1 MAGAGAGERWSA
13 RGPGEDDGVT
23 IEPPPPLPAATGRP
37 ALSPEVTARWQARFR
52 APRVSLP
59 DWAEE
64 APHRSLYSSDLS
76 GVVEQ
81 YAWDRATGAHRQVT
95 DRPNGTLIAT
105 VSPDGETIWW
115 FADDDGD
122 EFGVWMT
129 QPFGGGEDTVAVPEV
144 GPAYPAGL
152 EVGRSMVAIG
162 RSTDDGSELWLAPH
176 GRAPRVVYRHPD
188 PASVDALTRD
198 DELLVISHSE
208 HGDPRY
214 PALRVLRT
222 ADDAVVAEKWD
233 GHGKGLHALEFS
245 PLPGDRRLLAG
256 HERRGREELLVWDV
270 AADTETEIVL
280 DLPGDV
286 TAGWYPDGSGLL
298 VGHDHAARTELYRY
312 DLASGALERVETPP
326 GVVRGATARPDG
338 TVELAWSNSERPPVI
353 RRADG
358 PVVLSVSDEEPPA
371 AYPVEDRW
379 VPGPGGDVHALLV
392 RPGAPDGPGGP
403 FATAFLVHGGPE
415 AADDDSYR
423 ARRAAYVDA
432 GYAVVHVN
440 YRGSTGYGSAWR
452 DALTGR
458 PGLTELE
465 DIGAVYDALVAEG
478 VVDPAR
484 VLLTGGSWGGFLTLL
499 GLGTQPER
507 WAAGIAE
514 VPVADYLAA
523 YEDEMEGLRAYD
535 RALFGGSPDEVR
547 DVYVRS
553 SPITYVDAVAAPVL
567 VVAGANDPRCPIR
580 QIDNYLGELERLGK
594 EHEVYRFDAGH
605 GSLVIEETIRQVEIA
620 LGFALRHCPPTGGH
634 PGQEPPRR

>member
-1 MAGAGAGERWSA
+1 MT
-13 RGPGEDDGVT
+13 PPPVT
-23 IEPPPPLPAATGRP
+23 EPPPSTLP
-37 ALSPEVTARWQARFR
+37 PEVTARWQARFR

-59 DWAEE
+59 GWAHD
-64 APHRSLYSSDLS
+64 APHRCLYSSDLG
-76 GVVEQ
+76 GVVEL
-81 YAWDRATGAHRQVT
+81 YAWDRGSDIHRQVT
-95 DRPNGTLIAT
+95 DRPNGTLIGT
-105 VSPDGETIWW
+105 LSPDGETIWW
-115 FADDDGD
+115 FADTDGD
-122 EFGVWMT
+122 EFGIWMT
-129 QPFGGGEDTVAVPEV
+129 QPFGGGEDRAAVAEV
-144 GPAYPAGL
+144 EPAYPAGL
-152 EVGRSMVAIG
+152 EVGRTLSAIG
-162 RSTDDGSELWLAPH
+162 RSTDDGSELWLAPD
-176 GRAPRVVYRHPD
+176 GDAPRVIYRHPD

-198 DELLVISHSE
+198 DQLLVISHSE

-222 ADDAVVAEKWD
+222 AETTEDSPAVVAEKWD
-233 GHGKGLHALEFS
+233 GEGRGLHAFEFG
-245 PLPGDRRLLAG
+245 PLPDDRRLLVG
-256 HERRGREELLVWDV
+256 HERRGREELLLWDV
-270 AADTETEIVL
+270 ATDTETEIVL

-286 TAGWYPDGSGLL
+286 TAGWYPDGSALL
-298 VGHDHAARTELYRY
+298 VGHDHAARSELYRY
-312 DLASGALERVETPP
+312 ELATGALEKLDTPP

-338 TVELAWSNSERPPVI
+338 AVELAWSSSQLPQVI

-379 VPGPGGDVHALLV
+379 VAGPGGDVHALLV
-392 RPGAPDGPGGP
+392 RPQGPAPY
-403 FATAFLVHGGPE
+403 ATAFLVHGGPE
-415 AADDDSYR
+415 SLDDDSYR

-440 YRGSTGYGSAWR
+440 YRGSTGYGSTWR

-465 DIGAVYDALVAEG
+465 DIGAVYDALLAEG
-478 VVDPAR
+478 FLDRER

-507 WAAGIAE
+507 WTAGIAE

-535 RALFGGSPDEVR
+535 RALFGGSPEEVH

-580 QIDNYLGELERLGK
+580 QIDNYLGELERRGK

-605 GSLVIEETIRQVEIA
+605 GSLVIEETIRQVEVA
-620 LGFALRHCPPTGGH
+620 LSFALRKVPPGVA
-634 PGQEPPRR
+634 PER

>member
-1 MAGAGAGERWSA
+1 MTA
-13 RGPGEDDGVT
+13 
-23 IEPPPPLPAATGRP
+23 EPTAP

-59 DWAEE
+59 DWALE
-64 APHRSLYSSDLS
+64 APHRNLYSSDVS

-81 YAWDRATGAHRQVT
+81 YAWDRTTDVHRQAT
-95 DRPNGTLIAT
+95 DRANGTLIGT
-105 VSPDGETIWW
+105 LSPDGETIWW
-115 FADDDGD
+115 FADTDGD

-129 QPFGGGEDTVAVPEV
+129 QPFAGGDDRVAVPEV

-152 EVGRSMVAIG
+152 EVGHRLVAMG
-162 RSTDDGSELWLAPH
+162 RSTDDGSELWLAPS
-176 GRAPRVVYRHPD
+176 GGPPRVVYRHED
-188 PASVDALTRD
+188 PALVDALSH
-198 DELLVISHSE
+198 DEDLLVISHSE

-222 ADDAVVAEKWD
+222 DTTTEDAPSVVAEKWD
-233 GHGKGLHALEFS
+233 GEGRGLHALGFA
-245 PLPGDRRLLAG
+245 PLPGDRRLLVG

-270 AADTETEIVL
+270 GSDTETEVVL

-286 TAGWYPDGSGLL
+286 TAGWYPDGSALL
-298 VGHDHAARTELYRY
+298 VGHDHAARSELYRY
-312 DLASGALERVETPP
+312 DLASGALERLDTPR

-338 TVELAWSNSERPPVI
+338 AVELAWSNSQRPPVI

-358 PVVLSVSDEEPPA
+358 PVVLAAPGEEPPA

-379 VPGPGGDVHALLV
+379 VPGPGGDIHALVV
-392 RPGAPDGPGGP
+392 RPAGPAPY
-403 FATAFLVHGGPE
+403 ATAFLVHGGPE

-465 DIGAVYDALVAEG
+465 DVAAVHDALVEEG
-478 VVDPAR
+478 FLDPSRA
-484 VLLTGGSWGGFLTLL
+484 LISGGSWGGFLTLL

-553 SPITYVDAVAAPVL
+553 SPITYAQALAAPVL

-580 QIDNYLGELERLGK
+580 QIDNYLARLVELGK
-594 EHEVYRFDAGH
+594 PHEVYRFDAGH
-605 GSLVIEETIRQVEIA
+605 GSLVIEETIRQVEVA
-620 LGFALRHCPPTGGH
+620 LDFALRHVKP
-634 PGQEPPRR
+634 

>member
-1 MAGAGAGERWSA
+1 
-13 RGPGEDDGVT
+13 VT
-23 IEPPPPLPAATGRP
+23 ADPTSVPV
-37 ALSPEVTARWQARFR
+37 LSPEVTARWQARFR

-59 DWAEE
+59 DWAQE
-64 APHRSLYSSDLS
+64 APHRNVYASDLG

-81 YAWDRATGAHRQVT
+81 YAWDRETGEHRQVT
-95 DRPNGTLIAT
+95 DRPNGTLIGT
-105 VSPDGETIWW
+105 LSPDGETIWW
-115 FADDDGD
+115 FADTDGD
-122 EFGVWMT
+122 EFGIWMT
-129 QPFGGGEDTVAVPEV
+129 QPFPGGPDAVAVAEV

-152 EVGRSMVAIG
+152 EVGRTLVAIG
-162 RSTDDGSELWLAPH
+162 RATDDGSELWLAPD
-176 GRAPRVVYRHPD
+176 GEAPRVIYRHAD

-198 DELLVISHSE
+198 DRLLVISHSE

-222 ADDAVVAEKWD
+222 ADTAEDAPAVVAEKWD
-233 GHGKGLHALEFS
+233 GEGRGLHALEFG
-245 PLPGDRRLLAG
+245 PLPGDRRLLVG
-256 HERRGREELLVWDV
+256 HERRGRDELLIWDV
-270 AADTETEIVL
+270 EADTETEIVL

-286 TAGWYPDGSGLL
+286 TAGFYPDGSALL
-298 VGHDHAARTELYRY
+298 VGHDHAARSDIYRY
-312 DLASGALERVETPP
+312 DLATGALEKLDTPP

-338 TVELAWSNSERPPVI
+338 TVELAWSSSVLPPVI
-353 RRADG
+353 RRA
-358 PVVLSVSDEEPPA
+358 DEEPPA

-379 VPGPGGDVHALLV
+379 VTGPGGDVHALVV
-392 RPGAPDGPGGP
+392 RPDGPAP
-403 FATAFLVHGGPE
+403 YATAFLVHGGPE

-440 YRGSTGYGSAWR
+440 YRGSSGYGSAWR

-465 DIGAVYDALVAEG
+465 DIAAVYDALLAEG
-478 VVDPAR
+478 FIDRER

-507 WAAGIAE
+507 WTAGIAE

-535 RALFGGSPDEVR
+535 RALFGGSPEEVH

-580 QIDNYLGELERLGK
+580 QIDNYGGALERLGK
-594 EHEVYRFDAGH
+594 DHEVYRFDAGH
-605 GSLVIEETIRQVEIA
+605 GSLVIEETIRQVEVA
-620 LGFALRHCPPTGGH
+620 LTFALRHVKP
-634 PGQEPPRR
+634 

>member
-1 MAGAGAGERWSA
+1 MGRVSA
-13 RGPGEDDGVT
+13 QPDA
-23 IEPPPPLPAATGRP
+23 PPVSAAPRDTGLP
-37 ALSPEVTARWQARFR
+37 PEVTERWQARFR

-59 DWAEE
+59 EWARE
-64 APHRSLYSSDLS
+64 APHRCLYSSDVS

-81 YAWDRATGAHRQVT
+81 YAWDRRADTHRQVT
-95 DRPNGTLIAT
+95 DRPNGTLIGT
-105 VSPDGETIWW
+105 LSPDGQTVWW
-115 FADDDGD
+115 FADTDGD
-122 EFGVWMT
+122 EFGVWHT
-129 QPFGGGEDTVAVPEV
+129 QPFGGGPDTVAVPEV
-144 GPAYPAGL
+144 GAAYPAGL
-152 EVGRSMVAIG
+152 EVGTTLVAIG
-162 RSTDDGSELWLAPH
+162 RSTDDGSELWLAPS
-176 GRAPRVVYRHPD
+176 GGAPRMFYRHDD
-188 PASVDALTRD
+188 PASVDALTHD
-198 DELLVISHSE
+198 DELLVMSHSE

-214 PALRVLRT
+214 PALRMLRT
-222 ADDAVVAEKWD
+222 ADDSVVLDKWD
-233 GHGKGLHALEFS
+233 GEGRGLHALEFG
-245 PLPGDRRLLAG
+245 PLPGDRRLLVG
-256 HERRGREELLVWDV
+256 HERRGRDELLIWDV

-286 TAGWYPDGSGLL
+286 TAGWYPDGSALL

-312 DLASGALERVETPP
+312 DLGTGVLEKLDTPQ

-338 TVELAWSNSERPPVI
+338 TVELAWSSSSLPPVI

-358 PVVLSVSDEEPPA
+358 PVVLSVADEEPPA

-379 VPGPGGDVHALLV
+379 VPGPGGTVHAFLV
-392 RPGAPDGPGGP
+392 RPAGVEPPY
-403 FATAFLVHGGPE
+403 ATAFMVHGGPE

-440 YRGSTGYGSAWR
+440 YRGSTGYGSVWR

-465 DIGAVYDALVAEG
+465 DVGAVYDALVAEG
-478 VVDPAR
+478 LVDPAR
-484 VLLTGGSWGGFLTLL
+484 AILSGGSWGGFLTLL

-535 RALFGGSPDEVR
+535 RALFGGSPEEVR

-553 SPITYVDAVAAPVL
+553 SPLTYVDAVAAPVL

-580 QIDNYLGELERLGK
+580 QIENYLGELDRLDK
-594 EHEVYRFDAGH
+594 PHEVYRFDAGH
-605 GSLVIEETIRQVEIA
+605 GSLVIEETIRQVEVA
-620 LGFALRHCPPTGGH
+620 LSFALRHVKP
-634 PGQEPPRR
+634 

>member
-1 MAGAGAGERWSA
+1 MS
-13 RGPGEDDGVT
+13 V
-23 IEPPPPLPAATGRP
+23 EPRTVQTNTAP

-59 DWAEE
+59 EWAQD
-64 APHRSLYSSDLS
+64 APHRCLYASDQS

-81 YAWDRATGAHRQVT
+81 YTWDRETDTHRQVT
-95 DRPNGTLIAT
+95 DRANGTLMGT
-105 VSPDGETIWW
+105 LSPDGDTIWW
-115 FADDDGD
+115 FADSDGD
-122 EFGVWMT
+122 EFGVWQT
-129 QPFGGGEDTVAVPEV
+129 QPFAGGPDSVAVEEV

-152 EVGRSMVAIG
+152 EVGRTLVALG

-176 GRAPRVVYRHPD
+176 GAAPRVIYTHDD

-222 ADDAVVAEKWD
+222 ADDTVVTEKWD
-233 GHGKGLHALEFS
+233 GEGRGLHALEFG
-245 PLPGDRRLLAG
+245 PRPDDRRLLVG
-256 HERRGREELLVWDV
+256 HERRGREELLIWDV
-270 AADTETEIVL
+270 EEDTETEL
-280 DLPGDV
+280 DLHLPGDV
-286 TAGWYPDGSGLL
+286 TAGWYADGSALL

-312 DLASGALERVETPP
+312 DLASGTLEKLDTPP

-338 TVELAWSNSERPPVI
+338 TVELAWSSSALPPVI

-358 PVVLSVSDEEPPA
+358 PVVLSVSEEEPPA

-379 VPGPGGDVHALLV
+379 VPGPGGTVHALLI
-392 RPGAPDGPGGP
+392 RPEGTGPY
-403 FATAFLVHGGPE
+403 ATAFLVHGGPE
-415 AADDDSYR
+415 SADDDSYR
-423 ARRAAYVDA
+423 ARRAAFVDA

-440 YRGSTGYGSAWR
+440 YRGSTGYGSTWR

-478 VVDPAR
+478 VVDPQRA
-484 VLLTGGSWGGFLTLL
+484 LIAGASWGGFLTLL
-499 GLGTQPER
+499 ALGTQPER
-507 WAAGIAE
+507 WAAGIGE

-535 RALFGGSPDEVR
+535 RALFGGSPDEVH

-553 SPITYVDAVAAPVL
+553 SPLTYVDAVAAPVL

-580 QIDNYLGELERLGK
+580 QIDNYLEALEAGGK
-594 EHEVYRFDAGH
+594 TFEVYRYDAGH
-605 GSLVIEETIRQVEIA
+605 GSLVIEETIRQVELA
-620 LGFALRHCPPTGGH
+620 LDFALKTV
-634 PGQEPPRR
+634 PPR

>member
-1 MAGAGAGERWSA
+1 VSA
-13 RGPGEDDGVT
+13 EPTAVT
-23 IEPPPPLPAATGRP
+23 GTST
-37 ALSPEVTARWQARFR
+37 LSPEITARWQARFR

-59 DWAEE
+59 EWAEH
-64 APHRSLYSSDLS
+64 APHRNLYSSDVS

-81 YAWDRATGAHRQVT
+81 YAWDRETDEHRQVT
-95 DRPNGTLIAT
+95 DRPNGTLIGT
-105 VSPDGETIWW
+105 LSPDGETIWW
-115 FADDDGD
+115 FADSDGD
-122 EFGVWMT
+122 EFGVWRT
-129 QPFGGGEDTVAVPEV
+129 QPFTGGPDKVAVPEV

-152 EVGRSMVAIG
+152 EVGGTLVAIG
-162 RSTDDGSELWLAPH
+162 RSTDDGSELWLAPAD
-176 GRAPRVVYRHPD
+176 GEPRVIYRHAD

-222 ADDAVVAEKWD
+222 ADDTVVADKWD
-233 GHGKGLHALEFS
+233 GEGRGLHALEFG
-245 PLPGDRRLLAG
+245 PLPGDRRLLVG
-256 HERRGREELLVWDV
+256 HERRGREELLVWDL
-270 AADTETEIVL
+270 ADGSETEIVL

-286 TAGWYPDGSGLL
+286 TAGFYPDGSALL
-298 VGHDHAARTELYRY
+298 VGHDHAARSEIYRY
-312 DLASGALERVETPP
+312 DLATGALEKLDTPR

-338 TVELAWSNSERPPVI
+338 TVELAWSSSALPPVI

-358 PVVLSVSDEEPPA
+358 PVVLSVSEEEPPA

-392 RPGAPDGPGGP
+392 RPDGPGGRGGP

-465 DIGAVYDALVAEG
+465 DVGAVYDALVAEG
-478 VVDPAR
+478 VVDPRRA
-484 VLLTGGSWGGFLTLL
+484 LLSGGSWGGFLTLL

-535 RALFGGSPDEVR
+535 RALFGGSPEEKH

-567 VVAGANDPRCPIR
+567 LVAGANDPRCPIR
-580 QIDNYLGELERLGK
+580 QIENYLTALTEQGK

-605 GSLVIEETIRQVEIA
+605 GSLVIEETIRQVEVA
-620 LGFALRHCPPTGGH
+620 LAFALRRVPPA
-634 PGQEPPRR
+634 

>member
-1 MAGAGAGERWSA
+1 
-13 RGPGEDDGVT
+13 VN
-23 IEPPPPLPAATGRP
+23 EPASGTGRQSTAEQTSSP
-37 ALSPEVTARWQARFR
+37 ALPPEVTARWQARFR

-59 DWAEE
+59 DWAFD
-64 APHRSLYSSDLS
+64 APHRNLYSSDLS
-76 GVVEQ
+76 GVIEQ
-81 YAWDRATGAHRQVT
+81 YAWDRSTGSHRQVT
-95 DRPNGTLIAT
+95 DRPNGTLIGT
-105 VSPDGETIWW
+105 LSPDGETIWW
-115 FADDDGD
+115 FADTDGD

-129 QPFGGGEDTVAVPEV
+129 QPFAGGEDTVAVPEV

-152 EVGRSMVAIG
+152 EIGDDLVAIG
-162 RSTDDGSELWLAPH
+162 RSTDDGSELWLAPR
-176 GRAPRVVYRHPD
+176 GQAARVIYRHPD
-188 PASVDALTRD
+188 PASVDALTHD
-198 DELLVISHSE
+198 GDLLVISHSE

-222 ADDAVVAEKWD
+222 ADTTEDASAVVAEKWD
-233 GHGKGLHALEFS
+233 GEGRGLHASEFA
-245 PLPGDRRLLAG
+245 PLSGDTRLLVG
-256 HERRGREELLVWDV
+256 HERRGREELLIWDV

-280 DLPGDV
+280 ALPGDV
-286 TAGWYPDGSGLL
+286 TAGWYPDGSALL
-298 VGHDHAARTELYRY
+298 VGHDHAARSELYRY
-312 DLASGALERVETPP
+312 DLASGALEKLDTPT

-338 TVELAWSNSERPPVI
+338 TVELAWSNAELPPVI

-392 RPGAPDGPGGP
+392 RPAGEGPY
-403 FATAFLVHGGPE
+403 ATAFLVHGGPE
-415 AADDDSYR
+415 SADDDSYR

-440 YRGSTGYGSAWR
+440 YRGSTGYGSVWR

-484 VLLTGGSWGGFLTLL
+484 ALLTGGSWGGFLTLL

-535 RALFGGSPDEVR
+535 RALFGGSPEEVR

-580 QIDNYLGELERLGK
+580 QIDNYLARLEDLGK
-594 EHEVYRFDAGH
+594 DHEVYRFDAGH

-620 LGFALRHCPPTGGH
+620 LAFALQHVKP
-634 PGQEPPRR
+634 

>member
-1 MAGAGAGERWSA
+1 VSA
-13 RGPGEDDGVT
+13 DS
-23 IEPPPPLPAATGRP
+23 P
-37 ALSPEVTARWQARFR
+37 ALPPEVTERWQARFR

-59 DWAEE
+59 EWAED
-64 APHRSLYSSDLS
+64 APDHCLYASDAS

-81 YAWDRATGAHRQVT
+81 YAWDRATDTHRQVT
-95 DRPNGTLIAT
+95 DRPNGTLFGT
-105 VSPDGETIWW
+105 LSPDGATIWW
-115 FADDDGD
+115 FADTDGD
-122 EFGVWMT
+122 EFGTWRT
-129 QPFGGGEDTVAVPEV
+129 QPFEGGPDTEPLPQV

-152 EVGRSMVAIG
+152 EVGRTLVAVG
-162 RSTDDGSELWLAPH
+162 RSTDDGSELWLAPS
-176 GRAPRVVYRHPD
+176 GGEARVIYRHAD
-188 PASVDALTRD
+188 PASVEALTRD
-198 DELLVISHSE
+198 DELLVLSHSE

-222 ADDAVVAEKWD
+222 EDDSVVADKWD
-233 GHGKGLHALEFS
+233 GEGRALHALEFG
-245 PLPGDRRLLAG
+245 PLPGDRRLLVG
-256 HERRGREELLVWDV
+256 HERRGRDELLIWDV
-270 AADTETEIVL
+270 ATGEETELVL

-286 TAGWYPDGSGLL
+286 TAGWFPDGSALL
-298 VGHDHAARTELYRY
+298 VGHDTAARSELYRY
-312 DLASGALERVETPP
+312 ELATGTLERLDTPP

-338 TVELAWSNSERPPVI
+338 TVELAWSSSARPPVI

-358 PVVLSVSDEEPPA
+358 PVVLSAPGEEPPA
-371 AYPVEDRW
+371 GYPVEDRW

-392 RPGAPDGPGGP
+392 RPEGAGPY
-403 FATAFLVHGGPE
+403 ATAFLVHGGPE
-415 AADDDSYR
+415 AQDDDSYR

-440 YRGSTGYGSAWR
+440 YRGSSGYGSEWR

-478 VVDPAR
+478 VVDPQRA
-484 VLLTGGSWGGFLTLL
+484 LIAGGSWGGFLTLL
-499 GLGTQPER
+499 ALGTQAER

-535 RALFGGSPDEVR
+535 RALFGGSPAEVH

-553 SPITYVDAVAAPVL
+553 SPLTYVDAVAAPVL

-580 QIDNYLGELERLGK
+580 QIDNYLAALTERGK

-605 GSLVIEETIRQVEIA
+605 GSLVIEETIRQVEVA
-620 LGFALRHCPPTGGH
+620 LSFALRTVKP
-634 PGQEPPRR
+634 

>member
-1 MAGAGAGERWSA
+1 
-13 RGPGEDDGVT
+13 VT
-23 IEPPPPLPAATGRP
+23 PEPASP

-59 DWAEE
+59 GWALE
-64 APHRSLYSSDLS
+64 APDRNLYSSDVS

-81 YAWDRATGAHRQVT
+81 YAWDRTTGEHRQVT
-95 DRPNGTLIAT
+95 DRPNGTLIGT
-105 VSPDGETIWW
+105 LSPDGETIWW
-115 FADDDGD
+115 FADTDGD
-122 EFGVWMT
+122 EFGVWTT
-129 QPFGGGEDTVAVPEV
+129 QPFAGGPDAPAIPEV

-152 EVGRSMVAIG
+152 EVGRTLVAVG
-162 RSTDDGSELWLAPH
+162 RSTDDGSELWLAPA
-176 GRAPRVVYRHPD
+176 GGEPRVIYRHPD

-198 DELLVISHSE
+198 DELLAVSHSE

-222 ADDAVVAEKWD
+222 ADTAEDAPSVVAEKWD
-233 GHGKGLHALEFS
+233 GDGRGLHALEFG
-245 PLPGDRRLLAG
+245 PLPDDRRLLVG

-286 TAGWYPDGSGLL
+286 TAGFYPDGSALL
-298 VGHDHAARTELYRY
+298 VGHDHAARSEIYRY
-312 DLASGALERVETPP
+312 DLSSGALEKLETPP

-338 TVELAWSNSERPPVI
+338 TVELAWSSSAVPPVI

-392 RPGAPDGPGGP
+392 RPEGQGPY
-403 FATAFLVHGGPE
+403 AAAFLVHGGPE

-465 DIGAVYDALVAEG
+465 DVGAVYDALVAEG
-478 VVDPAR
+478 VVDPQRAI
-484 VLLTGGSWGGFLTLL
+484 LSGGSWGGFLTLL

-535 RALFGGSPDEVR
+535 RALFGGSPEEVH

-580 QIDNYLGELERLGK
+580 QIDNYLAELERLGK

-605 GSLVIEETIRQVEIA
+605 GSLVIAETIRQVETA
-620 LGFALRHCPPTGGH
+620 LDFALRTVPPSGGPDPA
-634 PGQEPPRR
+634 PGAAPAAPA

>member
-1 MAGAGAGERWSA
+1 MSA
-13 RGPGEDDGVT
+13 DVT
-23 IEPPPPLPAATGRP
+23 

-59 DWAEE
+59 AWAQD
-64 APHRSLYSSDLS
+64 APDRCLYSSDLS
-76 GVVEQ
+76 GVVEL
-81 YAWDRATGAHRQVT
+81 YAWDRATDTHRQVT
-95 DRPNGTLIAT
+95 DRPNGTLIGT
-105 VSPDGETIWW
+105 LSPDGGTIWW
-115 FADDDGD
+115 FADTDGD
-122 EFGVWMT
+122 EFGTWRT
-129 QPFGGGEDTVAVPEV
+129 QPFGGGEDAVAVPEV
-144 GPAYPAGL
+144 KPAYPAGL
-152 EVGRSMVAIG
+152 EVGRSLVAVG
-162 RSTDDGSELWLAPH
+162 RSTDDGSELWLAPS
-176 GRAPRVVYRHPD
+176 GGEARVIYRHVD
-188 PASVDALTRD
+188 PASVEALSRD
-198 DELLVISHSE
+198 DGLLVLSHSE

-222 ADDAVVAEKWD
+222 ADESVVADKWD
-233 GHGKGLHALEFS
+233 GEGLGLHALEFG
-245 PLPGDRRLLAG
+245 PLPGDHRLLVG
-256 HERRGREELLVWDV
+256 HERRGREELLVWDL
-270 AADTETEIVL
+270 ATDTETEILL

-298 VGHDHAARTELYRY
+298 VGHDSAARSELYRY
-312 DLASGALERVETPP
+312 DLATGSLERLDTPQ

-338 TVELAWSNSERPPVI
+338 TVELAWSSSARPPVI

-358 PVVLSVSDEEPPA
+358 PVVLSVTAEEPPA

-392 RPGAPDGPGGP
+392 RPEGPAPY
-403 FATAFLVHGGPE
+403 ATAFLVHGGPE

-465 DIGAVYDALVAEG
+465 DVGAVYDALVAEG
-478 VVDPAR
+478 VVDPRRA
-484 VLLTGGSWGGFLTLL
+484 LLSGGSWGGFLTLL

-535 RALFGGSPDEVR
+535 RALFGGSPEDKH

-580 QIDNYLGELERLGK
+580 QIENYLAALTQHGK

-605 GSLVIEETIRQVEIA
+605 GSLVIEETIRQVEVA
-620 LGFALRHCPPTGGH
+620 LSFALRTV
-634 PGQEPPRR
+634 PPRRS

>member
-1 MAGAGAGERWSA
+1 VNV
-13 RGPGEDDGVT
+13 DGT
-23 IEPPPPLPAATGRP
+23 ALPPL
-37 ALSPEVTARWQARFR
+37 VTARWQARFR

-59 DWAEE
+59 QWAQD
-64 APHRSLYSSDLS
+64 APHRNLYSSDVS

-81 YAWDRATGAHRQVT
+81 YAWDRETGERRQVT
-95 DRPNGTLIAT
+95 DRPNGTLMST
-105 VSPDGETIWW
+105 LSPDGETIWW
-115 FADDDGD
+115 FADTDGD
-122 EFGVWMT
+122 EFGIWMT
-129 QPFGGGEDTVAVPEV
+129 QPFAGGPDSVAVAEV
-144 GPAYPAGL
+144 EPAYPAGL
-152 EVGRSMVAIG
+152 EVGRTMVAIG
-162 RSTDDGSELWLAPH
+162 RSTDDGSELWLAPS
-176 GRAPRVVYRHPD
+176 GGGSRVIYRHAD

-198 DELLVISHSE
+198 DALLVISHSE

-222 ADDAVVAEKWD
+222 DDDGVVAEKWD
-233 GHGKGLHALEFS
+233 GEGRGLHALEFG
-245 PLPGDRRLLAG
+245 PLPDDRRLLVG
-256 HERRGREELLVWDV
+256 HERRGREELLIWDV

-286 TAGWYPDGSGLL
+286 TASFYADGSALL
-298 VGHDHAARTELYRY
+298 VGHDHAARSELYRY
-312 DLASGALERVETPP
+312 DLASGALEKLDTPT

-338 TVELAWSNSERPPVI
+338 TVELAWSNSELPPVV

-358 PVVLSVSDEEPPA
+358 PVVLSVTEEEPPR
-371 AYPVEDRW
+371 AYPIEDRW

-392 RPGAPDGPGGP
+392 RPEGPAPY
-403 FATAFLVHGGPE
+403 ATAFLVHGGPE
-415 AADDDSYR
+415 SADDDSYR

-465 DIGAVYDALVAEG
+465 DVGAVYDALVAEG
-478 VVDPAR
+478 IVDPQRA
-484 VLLTGGSWGGFLTLL
+484 LLSGGSWGGFLTLL

-535 RALFGGSPDEVR
+535 RALFGGSPDEVH

-580 QIDNYLGELERLGK
+580 QIDNYLAELEKRDK

-620 LGFALRHCPPTGGH
+620 LAFALRTVPPGAGLLS
-634 PGQEPPRR
+634 PPRG

>member
-1 MAGAGAGERWSA
+1 MAASGSF
-13 RGPGEDDGVT
+13 PGFWEDDSVT
-23 IEPPPPLPAATGRP
+23 AEHAAP

-59 DWAEE
+59 AWAEE
-64 APHRSLYSSDLS
+64 APHRCLYSSDVS

-81 YAWDRATGAHRQVT
+81 YAWDRSTGTHRQVT

-105 VSPDGETIWW
+105 ISPDGETIWW
-115 FADDDGD
+115 FADSDGD
-122 EFGVWMT
+122 EFGIWMT
-129 QPFGGGEDTVAVPEV
+129 QPFDGGADEVAVAGV

-152 EVGRSMVAIG
+152 EVGRSLVAIG
-162 RSTDDGSELWLAPH
+162 RSTDDGSELWLAPSA
-176 GRAPRVVYRHPD
+176 GLPRVIYRHPA
-188 PASVDALTRD
+188 PASVEALTRD
-198 DELLVISHSE
+198 DELLAISHSE

-222 ADDAVVAEKWD
+222 ADDSVVAEKWD
-233 GHGKGLHALEFS
+233 GENRGLHAFEFG

-256 HERRGREELLVWDV
+256 HERRGREELLIWDV
-270 AADTETEIVL
+270 VADTETEIVL

-286 TAGWYPDGSGLL
+286 TAGFYPDGTALL
-298 VGHDHAARTELYRY
+298 VGHDHAARSEIYRY
-312 DLASGALERVETPP
+312 DLATGALEKLDTPP

-338 TVELAWSNSERPPVI
+338 TVELAWSSSALPPVI

-358 PVVLSVSDEEPPA
+358 PVVLSVSAEEPPA

-392 RPGAPDGPGGP
+392 RPEGEGPY
-403 FATAFLVHGGPE
+403 ATAFLVHGGPE

-478 VVDPAR
+478 VVDPQRA
-484 VLLTGGSWGGFLTLL
+484 LLTGGSWGGFLTLL

-507 WAAGIAE
+507 WTAGIAE
-514 VPVADYLAA
+514 VPVADYLTA

-535 RALFGGSPDEVR
+535 RALFGGSPEEVH

-580 QIDNYLGELERLGK
+580 QIDNYLAKLEQLGK

-620 LGFALRHCPPTGGH
+620 LTFALKHVKP
-634 PGQEPPRR
+634 

>member
-1 MAGAGAGERWSA
+1 
-13 RGPGEDDGVT
+13 VT
-23 IEPPPPLPAATGRP
+23 AEPTQTDVPAAPPPPALPE
-37 ALSPEVTARWQARFR
+37 EVTARWKARFL

-59 DWAEE
+59 DWAED
-64 APHRSLYSSDLS
+64 APQRSLYASDVS

-81 YAWDRATGAHRQVT
+81 YAWDRDADTHRQVT
-95 DRPNGTLIAT
+95 DRPNGTLAAT
-105 VSPDGETIWW
+105 LSPDGETIWW
-115 FADDDGD
+115 FADTDGD
-122 EFGVWMT
+122 EFGIWMT
-129 QPFGGGEDTVAVPEV
+129 QPFTGGPDEVALPEV

-152 EVGRSMVAIG
+152 EIGHRVIAAG
-162 RSTDDGSELWLAPH
+162 RSTDDGSELWISSADGNPS
-176 GRAPRVVYRHPD
+176 VFYRTPD
-188 PASVDALTRD
+188 TASVDALSRD
-198 DELLVISHSE
+198 DALLVYSHSE

-222 ADDAVVAEKWD
+222 DDLGVVADKWD
-233 GHGKGLHALEFS
+233 GEGRGLHALSFS
-245 PLPGDRRLLAG
+245 PVAGDQRLLVG
-256 HERRGREELLVWDV
+256 HERRGREELLIWDV
-270 AADTETEIVL
+270 AAGTETELVL

-286 TAGWYPDGSGLL
+286 SAGWYPDGSALL
-298 VGHDHAARTELYRY
+298 VGHDHAARSELYRY
-312 DLASGALERVETPP
+312 DLASGALEQLDTPR

-338 TVELAWSNSERPPVI
+338 TVELAWSSAERPPVI

-358 PVVLSVSDEEPPA
+358 PVVLAAPGEEPPA

-392 RPGAPDGPGGP
+392 RPAGSAADAGP

-415 AADDDSYR
+415 AQDDDSYR
-423 ARRAAYVDA
+423 ARRAAYADA

-440 YRGSTGYGSAWR
+440 YRGSSGYGSEWR

-465 DIGAVYDALVAEG
+465 DVAAVYDALVAEG

-484 VLLTGGSWGGFLTLL
+484 TILSGGSWGGFLTLL

-507 WAAGIAE
+507 WTAGIAE

-535 RALFGGSPDEVR
+535 RALFGGSPEEVR

-553 SPITYVDAVAAPVL
+553 SPLTYVDAVTAPVL

-580 QIDNYLGELERLGK
+580 QIDNYLAALDANGK
-594 EHEVYRFDAGH
+594 AHEVYRFDAGH
-605 GSLVIEETIRQVEIA
+605 GSLVIQETIRQVEVA
-620 LGFALRHCPPTGGH
+620 LDFALRHVTP
-634 PGQEPPRR
+634 

>member
-1 MAGAGAGERWSA
+1 MTAETPS
-13 RGPGEDDGVT
+13 
-23 IEPPPPLPAATGRP
+23 P
-37 ALSPEVTARWQARFR
+37 ALPPEVTARWQARFR

-59 DWAEE
+59 DWAFD
-64 APHRSLYSSDLS
+64 APHRNLYASDVS
-76 GVVEQ
+76 GVIEQ
-81 YAWDRATGAHRQVT
+81 YAWDRSNGTHRQVT
-95 DRPNGTLIAT
+95 DRPNGTLIGT
-105 VSPDGETIWW
+105 LSPDGETIWW
-115 FADDDGD
+115 FADTDGD

-129 QPFGGGEDTVAVPEV
+129 QPFAGGEDAVAVAEV
-144 GPAYPAGL
+144 EPAYPAGL
-152 EVGRSMVAIG
+152 EIGDDLVAIG
-162 RSTDDGSELWLAPH
+162 RSTDDGSELWLAPR
-176 GRAPRVVYRHPD
+176 GQAPRVVYRHSD
-188 PASVDALTRD
+188 PASVDALTHD
-198 DELLVISHSE
+198 GDLLVISHSE

-222 ADDAVVAEKWD
+222 ADDQVVAEKWD
-233 GHGKGLHALEFS
+233 GEGRGLHASAFA
-245 PLPGDRRLLAG
+245 PLSGDTRLLVG
-256 HERRGREELLVWDV
+256 HERRGREELLIWDV
-270 AADTETEIVL
+270 AADTETQIEL

-286 TAGWYPDGSGLL
+286 SAGWYPDGTALL

-312 DLASGALERVETPP
+312 DLASGALEKLDTPT

-338 TVELAWSNSERPPVI
+338 TVELAWSNAELPPVI

-379 VPGPGGDVHALLV
+379 VPGPGGDIHALLV
-392 RPGAPDGPGGP
+392 RPAGPGP
-403 FATAFLVHGGPE
+403 YATAFLVHGGPE

-440 YRGSTGYGSAWR
+440 YRGSTGYGSTWR

-465 DIGAVYDALVAEG
+465 DVGAVYDALVAEG
-478 VVDPAR
+478 IVDPAR
-484 VLLTGGSWGGFLTLL
+484 ALLTGGSWGGFLTLL

-580 QIDNYLGELERLGK
+580 QIDNYLARLAELGK
-594 EHEVYRFDAGH
+594 QHEVYRFDAGH
-605 GSLVIEETIRQVEIA
+605 GSLVIEETIRQVEVA
-620 LGFALRHCPPTGGH
+620 LAFALQHVKP
-634 PGQEPPRR
+634 

>member
-1 MAGAGAGERWSA
+1 M
-13 RGPGEDDGVT
+13 GVVT
-23 IEPPPPLPAATGRP
+23 AEPTPATAVLP
-37 ALSPEVTARWQARFR
+37 PEVTARWQGRFR

-59 DWAEE
+59 QWAHD
-64 APHRSLYSSDLS
+64 APHRSLYSSDVS

-81 YAWDRATGAHRQVT
+81 YAWDRETGERRQVT
-95 DRPNGTLIAT
+95 DRPNGTLMST
-105 VSPDGETIWW
+105 LSPDGETIWW
-115 FADDDGD
+115 FADTDGD
-122 EFGVWMT
+122 EFGIWQT
-129 QPFGGGEDTVAVPEV
+129 QPFGGGTDTVAVPEV

-152 EVGRSMVAIG
+152 EVGRTLVAIG
-162 RSTDDGSELWLAPH
+162 RSTDDGSELWLAPF
-176 GRAPRVVYRHPD
+176 GGTARVIYRHAD

-198 DELLVISHSE
+198 DDLLVISHSE

-222 ADDAVVAEKWD
+222 RDDAVVAEKWD
-233 GHGKGLHALEFS
+233 GEGRGLHALEFG
-245 PLPGDRRLLAG
+245 PLPDDRRLLVG
-256 HERRGREELLVWDV
+256 HERRGREELLIWDV
-270 AADTETEIVL
+270 AGDSETEIVL

-286 TAGWYPDGSGLL
+286 TASFYPDGSALL
-298 VGHDHAARTELYRY
+298 VGHDHAARSELYRY
-312 DLASGALERVETPP
+312 DLAGGTLEKLDTPT

-338 TVELAWSNSERPPVI
+338 TVELAWSNSELPPVV

-358 PVVLSVSDEEPPA
+358 PVVLSVTEEEPPA

-379 VPGPGGDVHALLV
+379 VPGPGGDGHALLI
-392 RPGAPDGPGGP
+392 RPEGPAPY
-403 FATAFLVHGGPE
+403 ATAFLVHGGPE
-415 AADDDSYR
+415 SADDDSYR

-465 DIGAVYDALVAEG
+465 DVGAVYDALVAEG
-478 VVDPAR
+478 VVDPQRA
-484 VLLTGGSWGGFLTLL
+484 LLSGGSWGGFLTLL

-535 RALFGGSPDEVR
+535 RALFGGSPEEVH

-553 SPITYVDAVAAPVL
+553 SPITFVDAVAAPVL

-580 QIDNYLGELERLGK
+580 QIDNYLGELEKLGK

-605 GSLVIEETIRQVEIA
+605 GSLVIEETIRQVEVA
-620 LGFALRHCPPTGGH
+620 LSFALRHVKP
-634 PGQEPPRR
+634 

>member
-1 MAGAGAGERWSA
+1 VNAAEPTAVPGIPLSEAAISGA
-13 RGPGEDDGVT
+13 PVL
-23 IEPPPPLPAATGRP
+23 PPD
-37 ALSPEVTARWQARFR
+37 VTARWQARFR

-59 DWAEE
+59 SWAQD
-64 APHRSLYSSDLS
+64 APHRSIYSSDVS

-81 YAWDRATGAHRQVT
+81 YAWDRSTGEHRQAT
-95 DRPNGTLIAT
+95 DRANGTLMST
-105 VSPDGETIWW
+105 LSPDGETIWW
-115 FADDDGD
+115 FADSDGD
-122 EFGVWMT
+122 EFGVWRT
-129 QPFGGGEDTVAVPEV
+129 QPFAGGPDADAVPEV

-152 EVGRSMVAIG
+152 EVGRTLVAVG
-162 RSTDDGSELWLAPH
+162 RSTDDGSELWLAPY
-176 GRAPRVVYRHPD
+176 GGPARVIYRHPG

-198 DELLVISHSE
+198 DQLLVVSHSE

-222 ADDAVVAEKWD
+222 ADTTEASPAVVAEKWD
-233 GHGKGLHALEFS
+233 GEGRGLHALEFG
-245 PLPGDRRLLAG
+245 PLPDDRRLLVG
-256 HERRGREELLVWDV
+256 HERRGREELLIWDV
-270 AADTETEIVL
+270 EADTETEIVL

-286 TAGWYPDGSGLL
+286 TAGFYPDGSALL
-298 VGHDHAARTELYRY
+298 VGHDHAARSELYRY
-312 DLASGALERVETPP
+312 ELSSGALEKLDTPP

-338 TVELAWSNSERPPVI
+338 TVELAWSSSALPPVI
-353 RRADG
+353 RRSDG
-358 PVVLSVSDEEPPA
+358 PVVLAVGDEEPPG

-379 VPGPGGDVHALLV
+379 VPGPGGDVHGLLV
-392 RPGAPDGPGGP
+392 RPEGPGP
-403 FATAFLVHGGPE
+403 YATAFLVHGGPE
-415 AADDDSYR
+415 SADDDSYR

-478 VVDPAR
+478 FVDPQR
-484 VLLTGGSWGGFLTLL
+484 SLISGGSWGGFLTLL
-499 GLGTQPER
+499 ALGTQPER

-535 RALFGGSPDEVR
+535 RALFGGSPEEVH
-547 DVYVRS
+547 DVYARS

-580 QIDNYLGELERLGK
+580 QIDNYLARLEELGK

-620 LGFALRHCPPTGGH
+620 LAFALRRVQP
-634 PGQEPPRR
+634 

>member
-1 MAGAGAGERWSA
+1 M
-13 RGPGEDDGVT
+13 DVVT
-23 IEPPPPLPAATGRP
+23 AEPAAP
-37 ALSPEVTARWQARFR
+37 ALSPEITARWQARFR
-52 APRVSLP
+52 APRVTLP
-59 DWAEE
+59 AWAEE
-64 APHRSLYSSDLS
+64 APHRCLYSSDVS

-81 YAWDRATGAHRQVT
+81 YAWDRSTDSHRQVT
-95 DRPNGTLIAT
+95 DRSNGTLIST
-105 VSPDGETIWW
+105 ISPDGETIWW
-115 FADDDGD
+115 FADTDGD
-122 EFGVWMT
+122 EFGIWMT
-129 QPFGGGEDTVAVPEV
+129 QPFGGGEDTVAVDEV

-152 EVGRSMVAIG
+152 EVGRSLVAIG
-162 RSTDDGSELWLAPH
+162 RSTDDGSELWLAPT
-176 GRAPRVVYRHPD
+176 GGAPRVIYRHAD

-214 PALRVLRT
+214 PALRVLQT
-222 ADDAVVAEKWD
+222 SDDAVVAEKWD
-233 GHGKGLHALEFS
+233 GDGRGLHALEFG
-245 PLPGDRRLLAG
+245 PLPGDRRLLVG
-256 HERRGREELLVWDV
+256 HERRGREELLIWDV

-286 TAGWYPDGSGLL
+286 TAGFYPDGSALL
-298 VGHDHAARTELYRY
+298 VGHDHAARSEIYRY
-312 DLASGALERVETPP
+312 DLGTGALEKLDTPP

-338 TVELAWSNSERPPVI
+338 TVELAWSSSALPPVI

-358 PVVLSVSDEEPPA
+358 PVVLSVSTEEPPA

-392 RPGAPDGPGGP
+392 RPEGAAPY
-403 FATAFLVHGGPE
+403 ATAFLVHGGPE

-440 YRGSTGYGSAWR
+440 YRGSTGYGSEWR

-478 VVDPAR
+478 VVDPQRA
-484 VLLTGGSWGGFLTLL
+484 LLTGASWGGFLTLL

-535 RALFGGSPDEVR
+535 RALFGGSPEEKH

-580 QIDNYLGELERLGK
+580 QIDNYLASLEELGK
-594 EHEVYRFDAGH
+594 QHEVYRFDAGH
-605 GSLVIEETIRQVEIA
+605 GSLVIEETIRQVEVA
-620 LGFALRHCPPTGGH
+620 LAFALRHCPPTGG
-634 PGQEPPRR
+634 PRDHVPSPS

>member
-1 MAGAGAGERWSA
+1 MAPYWEDGPVSA
-13 RGPGEDDGVT
+13 
-23 IEPPPPLPAATGRP
+23 EPIPDPAV
-37 ALSPEVTARWQARFR
+37 LSPEVTARWQARFR

-59 DWAEE
+59 EWAQD
-64 APHRSLYSSDLS
+64 APHRNLYSSDVS

-81 YAWDRATGAHRQVT
+81 YAWDRETGERRQVT
-95 DRPNGTLIAT
+95 DRPNGTLIST
-105 VSPDGETIWW
+105 LSPDGETIWW
-115 FADDDGD
+115 FADTDGD
-122 EFGVWMT
+122 EFGVWRT
-129 QPFGGGEDTVAVPEV
+129 QPFTGGPDAVAVPEV
-144 GPAYPAGL
+144 EPAFPAGL
-152 EVGRSMVAIG
+152 EVGRTLVAIG
-162 RSTDDGSELWLAPH
+162 RSTDDGSELWLAPS
-176 GRAPRVVYRHPD
+176 GGAARVIYRHAD

-198 DELLVISHSE
+198 DALLVISHSE

-222 ADDAVVAEKWD
+222 DGGPDDADSVVAEKWD
-233 GHGKGLHALEFS
+233 GEGRGLHALEFG
-245 PLPGDRRLLAG
+245 PLPGDRRLLVG
-256 HERRGREELLVWDV
+256 HERRGREELLLWDV
-270 AADTETEIVL
+270 DTDTETEIVL

-286 TAGWYPDGSGLL
+286 TAGFYPDGSALL
-298 VGHDHAARTELYRY
+298 VGHDHAARSELYRY
-312 DLASGALERVETPP
+312 DLSTGALEKLDTPT

-338 TVELAWSNSERPPVI
+338 TVELAWSNSELPPVV

-392 RPGAPDGPGGP
+392 RPEGPGP
-403 FATAFLVHGGPE
+403 YATAFLVHGGPE

-465 DIGAVYDALVAEG
+465 DVGAVYDALVAEG
-478 VVDPAR
+478 IVDHRRA
-484 VLLTGGSWGGFLTLL
+484 LLSGGSWGGFLTLL

-580 QIDNYLGELERLGK
+580 QIDNYLGELDEQGK

-605 GSLVIEETIRQVEIA
+605 GSLVIEETIRQVEVA
-620 LGFALRHCPPTGGH
+620 LSFALRKVPPG
-634 PGQEPPRR
+634 

>member
-1 MAGAGAGERWSA
+1 MSA
-13 RGPGEDDGVT
+13 
-23 IEPPPPLPAATGRP
+23 EPTVSP
-37 ALSPEVTARWQARFR
+37 ALPPEVTARWQARFR

-59 DWAEE
+59 DWAFD
-64 APHRSLYSSDLS
+64 APHRNLYSSDVS

-81 YAWDRATGAHRQVT
+81 YAWDRSTGSHRQVT
-95 DRPNGTLIAT
+95 DRPNGTLIGT
-105 VSPDGETIWW
+105 LSPDGETIWW
-115 FADDDGD
+115 FADTDGD

-129 QPFGGGEDTVAVPEV
+129 QPFGGGEDTAAVPDV

-152 EVGRSMVAIG
+152 EIGDDLVAIG
-162 RSTDDGSELWLAPH
+162 RSTDDGSELWLAPR
-176 GRAPRVVYRHPD
+176 GGTPRVIYRHAD
-188 PASVDALTRD
+188 PASVDALTHVGD
-198 DELLVISHSE
+198 LLVISHSE

-222 ADDAVVAEKWD
+222 SDDAVVAEKWD
-233 GHGKGLHALEFS
+233 GEGRGLHASEFA
-245 PLPGDRRLLAG
+245 PLPGDTRLLVG
-256 HERRGREELLVWDV
+256 HERRGRDELLIWDV
-270 AADTETEIVL
+270 AADSETEIVL

-286 TAGWYPDGSGLL
+286 TAGWYPDGTALL

-312 DLASGALERVETPP
+312 DLGTGALEKLETPK

-338 TVELAWSNSERPPVI
+338 TVELAWSNAELPPVI

-358 PVVLSVSDEEPPA
+358 PVVLSVSEEEPPA

-379 VPGPGGDVHALLV
+379 VPGPGGDVHALVV
-392 RPGAPDGPGGP
+392 RPAGPGP
-403 FATAFLVHGGPE
+403 YATAFLVHGGPE

-465 DIGAVYDALVAEG
+465 DVGAVYDALVAEG
-478 VVDPAR
+478 VVDPQRAI
-484 VLLTGGSWGGFLTLL
+484 LSGGSWGGFLTLL

-553 SPITYVDAVAAPVL
+553 SPLTYVDAVAAPVL

-580 QIDNYLGELERLGK
+580 QIDNYLARLEELGK
-594 EHEVYRFDAGH
+594 DHEVYRFDAGH
-605 GSLVIEETIRQVEIA
+605 GSLVIEETIRQVEVA
-620 LGFALRHCPPTGGH
+620 LSFALRHVQP
-634 PGQEPPRR
+634 

>member
-1 MAGAGAGERWSA
+1 
-13 RGPGEDDGVT
+13 VT
-23 IEPPPPLPAATGRP
+23 AEPAAVP

-59 DWAEE
+59 AWADD
-64 APHRSLYSSDLS
+64 APHRCLYSSDVS

-81 YAWDRATGAHRQVT
+81 YAWDRTTDEHRQAT
-95 DRPNGTLIAT
+95 DRPNGTLIGT
-105 VSPDGETIWW
+105 LSPDGETIWW
-115 FADDDGD
+115 FADTDGD

-129 QPFGGGEDTVAVPEV
+129 QPFAGGEDTVAVAEV
-144 GPAYPAGL
+144 EAAYPAGL
-152 EVGRSMVAIG
+152 EVGRSLVAIG
-162 RSTDDGSELWLAPH
+162 RSTDDGSELWLAPS
-176 GRAPRVVYRHPD
+176 GAEPRVIYRHPD

-222 ADDAVVAEKWD
+222 ADTTEEDPAVVAEKWD
-233 GHGKGLHALEFS
+233 GAGRGLHALEFG
-245 PLPGDRRLLAG
+245 PLPGDRRLLVG
-256 HERRGREELLVWDV
+256 HERRGKEELLVWDV
-270 AADTETEIVL
+270 DADTETEIVL

-286 TAGWYPDGSGLL
+286 TAGWYPDGSALL
-298 VGHDHAARTELYRY
+298 VGHDHAARSELYRY
-312 DLASGALERVETPP
+312 DLANGALEKLDTPP

-338 TVELAWSNSERPPVI
+338 TVELAWSSSALPPVI

-358 PVVLSVSDEEPPA
+358 PVVLTVAGEEPPE
-371 AYPVEDRW
+371 AYSVEDRW

-392 RPGAPDGPGGP
+392 RPEGPAPY
-403 FATAFLVHGGPE
+403 ATAFLVHGGPE
-415 AADDDSYR
+415 ALDDDSYR

-465 DIGAVYDALVAEG
+465 DVGAVYDALVAEG
-478 VVDPAR
+478 IVDPQRA
-484 VLLTGGSWGGFLTLL
+484 LLSGGSWGGFLTLL

-535 RALFGGSPDEVR
+535 RALFGGSPEEKR

-580 QIDNYLGELERLGK
+580 QIDNYLAKLEELGK
-594 EHEVYRFDAGH
+594 EHQVYRFDAGH
-605 GSLVIEETIRQVEIA
+605 GSLVIEETIRQVEVA
-620 LGFALRHCPPTGGH
+620 LAFALRTVPPGPVG
-634 PGQEPPRR
+634 

>member
-1 MAGAGAGERWSA
+1 MNAEPAPTPGGADPRPGVITPAIPTPYA
-13 RGPGEDDGVT
+13 RA
-23 IEPPPPLPAATGRP
+23 LPA
-37 ALSPEVTARWQARFR
+37 EVTARWQARFR

-59 DWAEE
+59 DWALE
-64 APHRSLYSSDLS
+64 APHRCLYTSDVS

-81 YAWDRATGAHRQVT
+81 YAWDRRTDVHRQVT
-95 DRPNGTLIAT
+95 DRANGTLIGT
-105 VSPDGETIWW
+105 LSPDGETIWW
-115 FADDDGD
+115 FADTDGD
-122 EFGVWMT
+122 EFGTWMV
-129 QPFGGGEDTVAVPEV
+129 QPFAGGADRVAVPEV
-144 GPAYPAGL
+144 EPAYPAGL
-152 EVGRSMVAIG
+152 EIGTRVVAIG
-162 RSTDDGSELWLAPH
+162 RSTDDGSELWLAPV
-176 GRAPRVVYRHPD
+176 GGTPRVVYRHED
-188 PASVDALTRD
+188 PASVDALTH
-198 DELLVISHSE
+198 DEDLLVISHSE

-222 ADDAVVAEKWD
+222 SDDSVLAEKWD
-233 GHGKGLHALEFS
+233 GEGRGLHALEFA
-245 PLPGDRRLLAG
+245 PLPGDRRLLVG

-270 AADTETEIVL
+270 GTDTETELVL

-286 TAGWYPDGSGLL
+286 TAGWYPDGTALL
-298 VGHDHAARTELYRY
+298 VGHDHAARSELYRY
-312 DLASGALERVETPP
+312 DLATGTLEALDTPR

-338 TVELAWSNSERPPVI
+338 TVELAWSNAQQPPVI

-358 PVVLSVSDEEPPA
+358 PVVLAAPGEEPPA

-392 RPGAPDGPGGP
+392 RPAGPAPY
-403 FATAFLVHGGPE
+403 ATAFLVHGGPE
-415 AADDDSYR
+415 SADDDSYR

-465 DIGAVYDALVAEG
+465 DVAAVYDALVAEG
-478 VVDPAR
+478 FLDPGRA
-484 VLLTGGSWGGFLTLL
+484 LITGGSWGGFLTLL

-535 RALFGGSPDEVR
+535 RALFGGSPEEVR

-553 SPITYVDAVAAPVL
+553 SPITYVDDVRAPVL

-580 QIDNYLGELERLGK
+580 QIENYLGRLDELDK
-594 EHEVYRFDAGH
+594 PHEVYRFDAGH
-605 GSLVIEETIRQVEIA
+605 GSLVIEETIRQVEVA
-620 LGFALRHCPPTGGH
+620 LSFALRNVRP
-634 PGQEPPRR
+634 

>member
-1 MAGAGAGERWSA
+1 MSA
-13 RGPGEDDGVT
+13 
-23 IEPPPPLPAATGRP
+23 EPIPDPAV
-37 ALSPEVTARWQARFR
+37 LSPEVTARWQARFR

-59 DWAEE
+59 EWAQD
-64 APHRSLYSSDLS
+64 APHRNIYSSDVS

-81 YAWDRATGAHRQVT
+81 YAWDRETGERRQVT
-95 DRPNGTLIAT
+95 DRPNGTLIST
-105 VSPDGETIWW
+105 LSPDGETIWW
-115 FADDDGD
+115 FADTDGD
-122 EFGVWMT
+122 EFGVWRT
-129 QPFGGGEDTVAVPEV
+129 QPFTGGPDAVAVPEV
-144 GPAYPAGL
+144 EPAFPAGL
-152 EVGRSMVAIG
+152 EVGRTLVAIG
-162 RSTDDGSELWLAPH
+162 RSTDDGSELWLAPS
-176 GRAPRVVYRHPD
+176 GGAARVIYRHAD

-198 DELLVISHSE
+198 DALLVISHSE

-222 ADDAVVAEKWD
+222 DGGPDDVDSVVAEKWD
-233 GHGKGLHALEFS
+233 GEGRGLHALEFG
-245 PLPGDRRLLAG
+245 PLPGDRRLLVG
-256 HERRGREELLVWDV
+256 HERRGREELLLWDV
-270 AADTETEIVL
+270 DTDTETEIVL

-286 TAGWYPDGSGLL
+286 TAGFYPDGSALL
-298 VGHDHAARTELYRY
+298 VGHDHAARSELYRY
-312 DLASGALERVETPP
+312 DLSTGALEKLDTPT

-338 TVELAWSNSERPPVI
+338 TVELAWSNSELPPVV

-392 RPGAPDGPGGP
+392 RPEGPGP
-403 FATAFLVHGGPE
+403 YATAFLVHGGPE

-465 DIGAVYDALVAEG
+465 DVGAVYDALVAEG
-478 VVDPAR
+478 IVDHRRA
-484 VLLTGGSWGGFLTLL
+484 LLSGGSWGGFLTLL

-580 QIDNYLGELERLGK
+580 QIDNYLGELDEQGK

-605 GSLVIEETIRQVEIA
+605 GSLVIEETIRQVEVA
-620 LGFALRHCPPTGGH
+620 LSFALRKVPPG
-634 PGQEPPRR
+634 

>member
-1 MAGAGAGERWSA
+1 MSA
-13 RGPGEDDGVT
+13 
-23 IEPPPPLPAATGRP
+23 EPRP
-37 ALSPEVTARWQARFR
+37 APRLSPEVTARWQARFR

-59 DWAEE
+59 GWAED
-64 APHRSLYSSDLS
+64 APHRCLYTSDLS

-81 YAWDRATGAHRQVT
+81 YAWDRRTDEHRRVT
-95 DRPNGTLIAT
+95 DRPNGTLMAT
-105 VSPDGETIWW
+105 LSPDGDTIWW
-115 FADDDGD
+115 FADSDGD
-122 EFGVWMT
+122 EFGVWRT
-129 QPFGGGEDTVAVPEV
+129 QPFAGGPDAVAVDEV

-152 EVGRSMVAIG
+152 EVGRTLVAIG

-176 GRAPRVVYRHPD
+176 GGPARVIYRHPD

-198 DELLVISHSE
+198 DQLLVLSHSE

-222 ADDAVVAEKWD
+222 ADDTVVAEKWD
-233 GHGKGLHALEFS
+233 GEGLGLHALEFG
-245 PLPGDRRLLAG
+245 PLPDDRRLLVG
-256 HERRGREELLVWDV
+256 HERRGREELLIWDV
-270 AADTETEIVL
+270 EAGTETELHL

-286 TAGWYPDGSGLL
+286 TAGFYPDGSALL
-298 VGHDHAARTELYRY
+298 VGHDHAARSELYRY
-312 DLASGALERVETPP
+312 DLATGALEKLDTPP

-338 TVELAWSNSERPPVI
+338 TVELAWSSSARPPVI

-358 PVVLSVSDEEPPA
+358 PVVLSVGDEEPPA

-392 RPGAPDGPGGP
+392 RPEGPGP
-403 FATAFLVHGGPE
+403 YATAFLVHGGPE
-415 AADDDSYR
+415 SADDDSYR

-440 YRGSTGYGSAWR
+440 YRGSTGYGSTWR

-465 DIGAVYDALVAEG
+465 DIGAVHDALVGEG
-478 VVDPAR
+478 VVDPQRA
-484 VLLTGGSWGGFLTLL
+484 LISGGSWGGFLTLL
-499 GLGTQPER
+499 ALGTQPER

-535 RALFGGSPDEVR
+535 RALFGGSPEEVR

-580 QIDNYLGELERLGK
+580 QIDNYLTRLEELGK

-605 GSLVIEETIRQVEIA
+605 GSLVIEETIRQVGIA
-620 LGFALRHCPPTGGH
+620 LDFALRHVKP
-634 PGQEPPRR
+634 